1 MTWIQD
7 AGPRQFQLPE
17 KAVFIGGLFRLAS
30 KHVWRDAACFILK
43 ISDIP
48 KLLTSHLLLWRFDQD
63 HRQKEKRC
71 YSPSS
76 SFFKQ
81 QRQRGRS

>member
-1 MTWIQD
+1 MTIISI
-7 AGPRQFQLPE
+7 FQLFLIFRNIVDISQL
-17 KAVFIGGLFRLAS
+17 VF
-30 KHVWRDAACFILK
+30 K

-48 KLLTSHLLLWRFDQD
+48 KLLASDLLLWRFDQD